1 MGMVLKFPAKPG
13 TAERL
18 REIAIPVVPVA
29 PKATPSPG
37 VAKMGFLRVL
47 VSHSLNA
54 VWILTLLLWPVLR
67 WIIAIDVAFQAARMA
82 ITWNDPG
89 ANAGLTFL
97 VHFVFF
103 AALTYFVINYKSK
116 KD

>member
-1 MGMVLKFPAKPG
+1 MGMVLKFPDKPG
-13 TAERL
+13 TSERV
-18 REIAIPVVPVA
+18 REIESPVVPLE

-37 VAKMGFLRVL
+37 VANMGFLRAL
-47 VSHSLNA
+47 VSHSFNA
-54 VWILTLLLWPVLR
+54 VWILTLLLWPILR

-89 ANAGLTFL
+89 NGAGMTFL
-97 VHFVFF
+97 VHFAFF
-103 AALTYFVINYKSK
+103 AVLTYFITNYKSK